1 MELKYAPYAA
11 IIDQTVLCNQECGFC
26 WRTDRELVKRETAA
40 AHFRVMPF
48 DQYCQIVD
56 AVSQVSTLKS
66 LSLCGP
72 MGEPTLVPDLAERG
86 MYARKNGIPATLINT
101 NGVALNKHDPEALLL
116 GFTDIQISLDA
127 DDEQAY
133 AAIHGKRGQFE
144 QVVQNIHTLLRA
156 KRMTGSRAA
165 KIRIRCTETGT
176 NREWPKIVDRWDHLV
191 DGFIHKYVHTF
202 VDVLPKRN
210 GLASESAEKC
220 NQPHGSIN
228 FTYTGELTTCCINF
242 HREPTF
248 GRLGE
253 GRTLKALWEGEP
265 FETWRKTRLAGIC
278 QPCSGLGSV
287 SQRIGF

>member
-26 WRTDRELVKRETAA
+26 WRTDRDQVKAETAA
-40 AHFRVMPF
+40 APFHVMPF
-48 DQYCQIVD
+48 EMYGQIVD
-56 AVSQVSTLKS
+56 ELAQVSTLKS

-86 MYARKNGIPATLINT
+86 AYARSKGIRSTLINT
-101 NGVALNKHDPEALLL
+101 NGVALSKHDPEALLL
-116 GFTDIQISLDA
+116 GFTDVQISLDA
-127 DDEQAY
+127 DDEQMY

-144 QVVQNIHTLLRA
+144 QVVQNIHTLIRA
-156 KRMTGSRAA
+156 KRAIGRHAG
-165 KIRIRCTETGT
+165 KIRIRCTEAG
-176 NREWPKIVDRWDHLV
+176 NHNEWPKIVDRWDHLV

-202 VDVLPKRN
+202 VDVLPKRK

-228 FTYTGELTTCCINF
+228 FSYTGDLTTCCINF
-242 HREPTF
+242 HHEPTF

-253 GRTLKALWEGEP
+253 GKTLKELWESES
-265 FETWRKTRLAGIC
+265 FETWRKTRLTGLC

>member
-26 WRTDRELVKRETAA
+26 WRTDRDQVKAETNAA
-40 AHFRVMPF
+40 PFHVMPF
-48 DQYCQIVD
+48 ELYCTIVD
-56 AVSQVSTLKS
+56 AVAQVSTLKS

-86 MYARKNGIPATLINT
+86 FYARTQGIPAVLINT
-101 NGVALNKHDPEALLL
+101 NGVALNKHDPILLVQA
-116 GFTDIQISLDA
+116 FTDIQISLDA
-127 DDEQAY
+127 DDEQTY

-144 QVVQNIHTLLRA
+144 QVVQNIHELVRA
-156 KRMTGSRAA
+156 KRKIGPGAG

-176 NREWPKIVDRWDHLV
+176 NHEWPKIVDRWDHLV

-202 VDVLPKRN
+202 VDVLPKRK

-228 FTYTGELTTCCINF
+228 FTYTGDLTTCCINW

-253 GRTLKALWEGEP
+253 GKTLKELWEGET
-265 FETWRKTRLAGIC
+265 FETWRRTRLSGIC
-278 QPCSGLGSV
+278 QPCSGLGAV
-287 SQRIGF
+287 SQRIGY